1 MKSAL
6 TRLWRHI
13 GFICV
18 ASVLVYLTV
27 HAFDGPRLNWGDS
40 GSDYNVMTA
49 GRNFQRYGFLTM
61 RLTPVLLD
69 ASVLNPA
76 DPSKIYTHYPQLPD
90 LMNGVLRTV
99 FHLSELTQF
108 RFVALAFSFAA
119 LFFIY
124 QLITTYWSRQT
135 AQVALGLWVINPLWI
150 QHADHLHAV
159 PYGAFFGY
167 GSVYWLSRY
176 LRDDRRRIGFL
187 LASGAFLF
195 LVFLSSYDYWFFAPL
210 LLAIVTVAHFREIRW
225 PAIRLLSALA
235 CFALA
240 SMTFKF
246 ATNAWALGGV
256 GALIRDVKFQAIERT
271 ANPLMQITI
280 GPGIW
285 PTLVGRIERCYSL
298 LLFPI
303 LAYWLAVGLM
313 PRTWESRGP
322 LFRRAAANPVILLV
336 AGLPFLCVFV
346 ELWVGQYYP
355 TLLLMPFYAVGAALL
370 AERLMATQHRWT
382 TPLAIAFVAALGLN
396 SIAENLSF
404 KKAVLD
410 PREVKELR
418 ARLDAVSKPGQY
430 VLTNHVFDFLY
441 AYYFD
446 RPTVDLLLNPPQRFA
461 SAVAYY
467 SDPKRPRV
475 APATGAIYVEHKHLA
490 DELFDKGFYF
500 LLARDGLWQAWGNPE
515 RNRAAI
521 AAFVAQRDS
530 LLTAAV
536 APTGTKLYENDE
548 YVIWRIPPPHAAN
561 TAAVTERPK
570 ASSGN

>member
-6 TRLWRHI
+6 SRLLRHI
-13 GFICV
+13 GFVCV
-18 ASVLVYLTV
+18 ACVLVYLVV

-49 GRNFQRYGFLTM
+49 GRNFQRYGFLKM

-69 ASVLNPA
+69 ASLLNPG

-90 LMNGVLRTV
+90 LMNGVERTV
-99 FHLSELTQF
+99 LHLSTLTQF

-124 QLITTYWSRQT
+124 QLIQAYWSRRT
-135 AQVALGLWVINPLWI
+135 AQIALGLWVINPLWI

-167 GSVYWLSRY
+167 GSVYFLSRY
-176 LRDDRRRIGFL
+176 LRDERRRLGLL

-195 LVFLSSYDYWFFAPL
+195 FVLLSSYDYWFFAPL
-210 LLAIVTVAHFREIRW
+210 LLAIVAVSHCRGIRW
-225 PAIRLLSALA
+225 PAVRILSALA

-240 SMTFKF
+240 SIAFKF
-246 ATNAWALGGV
+246 ATNAWALGGL
-256 GALIRDVKFQAIERT
+256 GALMRDLKFQAVERT

-285 PTLVGRIERCYSL
+285 PTLVGRVERCFSL

-303 LAYWLAVGLM
+303 LAYWLAMVVV
-313 PRTWESRGP
+313 PRSWSSRGP
-322 LFRRAAANPVILLV
+322 LFRRAAANPLIVLL

-355 TLLLMPFYAVGAALL
+355 TLLIMPFYAIGAALL
-370 AERLMATQHRWT
+370 AERLMDTEHRWT
-382 TPLAIAFVAALGLN
+382 KPLAIALVGALALN

-410 PREVKELR
+410 TRDVKELR
-418 ARLDAVSKPGQY
+418 AHLDAVSQPGQY
-430 VLTNHVFDFLY
+430 VLTNHVFDFFY

-446 RPTVDLLLNPPQRFA
+446 RPTVDLLLNPPERFPA
-461 SAVAYY
+461 AVAYY

-475 APATGAIYVEHKHLA
+475 APPTGAIYVQHKHLA

-515 RNRAAI
+515 RYRAAI
-521 AAFVAQRDS
+521 DTFIDQRDS
-530 LLTAAV
+530 MLTAAIT
-536 APTGTKLYENDE
+536 PTATKLYENDA
-548 YVIWRIPPPHAAN
+548 YTIWRIGPPHLAATGQASGRAKN
-561 TAAVTERPK
+561 
-570 ASSGN
+570 SSGN